1 LKIQNRTFFIFL
13 VIAAV
18 IAVQSCNLL
27 RKDEF
32 KSMSSID
39 LAARAEG
46 FQEMQK
52 RALAQN
58 ESYRKQLIESSKKLF
73 SLAQAAEAEGLQK
86 NDGFKRELALRV
98 DNLLAGEHR
107 KRNPTVNVSKEELDA
122 YYASHKEDYEADFQL
137 IFEDQTPPPG
147 DDMKELFK
155 SQWSNIKVLSE
166 KGRQSGLE
174 KEQTIAVQVKF
185 TRAETLAK
193 VYVKEL
199 GKRFKLTPEEK
210 SKYIAEHPEADPEKV
225 KQLAE
230 GILDRVK
237 KGESFEKIADEVSK
251 DSSKGR
257 SEDLGWFSR
266 GRMVPE
272 FENAAFAMKK
282 GETSSEL
289 VKTKFGYHIIR
300 VDDKRTSK
308 QSAPPNLMAPAPGG
322 ASNPGSNQPVEE
334 IRARHILISTKEADE
349 FEQRL
354 IGEKVK
360 KVIDESESK
369 YPVNAPADFQ
379 VNVSGQDPKGVPA
392 PASPVPGN

>member
-13 VIAAV
+13 VVAAV
-18 IAVQSCNLL
+18 IAIQSCSLL
-27 RKDEF
+27 RKNEF
-32 KSMSSID
+32 KSMSAID

-46 FQEMQK
+46 LREPEK

-73 SLAQAAEAEGLQK
+73 SLAQAAEAEGLQG

-107 KRNPTVNVSKEELDA
+107 KRNPNVSASKEELDA
-122 YYASHKEDYEADFQL
+122 YYASHKEDCEADFKL

-185 TRAETLAK
+185 TKAETLAK

-210 SKYIAEHPEADPEKV
+210 TKYIAEHPEADPEKV
-225 KQLAE
+225 KQMAQ
-230 GILDRVK
+230 GILERVK
-237 KGESFEKIADEVSK
+237 KGESFDKIADEVSK
-251 DSSKGR
+251 DSTKGK

-272 FENAAFAMKK
+272 FENAVFAMKK

-289 VKTKFGYHIIR
+289 VKTQFGYHIIR

-308 QSAPPNLMAPAPGG
+308 QPAAPPNLMAPSPGG
-322 ASNPGSNQPVEE
+322 ASNPGSNQPVEQ

-349 FEQRL
+349 FEERL
-354 IGEKVK
+354 IAEKVK
-360 KVIDESESK
+360 KVIDETESK

-379 VNVSGQDPKGVPA
+379 INVSGQDPQGG
-392 PASPVPGN
+392 PVPGGGQGK